1 MYINNKSET
10 AQLSRFLIRK
20 IMKPLNI
27 ASGIIVLVL
36 GVTAILIILS
46 PIYVFKGL
54 SKIVNKFFN

>member
-10 AQLSRFLIRK
+10 AHLSRFLIRK

-27 ASGIIVLVL
+27 AVGVTVLVL
-36 GVTAILIILS
+36 GVAFVLIMLF
-46 PIYVFKGL
+46 PLFLFKGL